1 MFVLGVGAALLASLL
16 FNLGIALQGLEARI
30 APRALGLRF
39 TIFGLLFRRWRWVFG
54 WLLGII
60 GIGPQIVALDDAPF
74 VVVQPTLAVGLLL
87 LLYLGVREFGE
98 PVGAPEVGGVLAI
111 IVGVALVA
119 YGAPGRNETQR
130 GLLVVALVC
139 AALAAVAFAPFLL
152 RGTRW
157 DTGMLVTVASGAGFG
172 LTNIV
177 TKLMSDAYSAGSLP
191 AAGVWA
197 ALGLSMGVVATLTG
211 MTAFQR
217 LRATTVVPVST
228 AVQTFLPIVLEP
240 VYLREDWGTAKLAG
254 VPLLLGLVCA
264 GVGTLLVSRAEAV
277 GKLASRANL

>member
-177 TKLMSDAYSAGSLP
+177 TKLMSDAYSAGRLP

-264 GVGTLLVSRAEAV
+264 GVGTFLVSRAEAV